1 MRVRLVRW
9 LTRLLL
15 AAMLAGAVRAE
26 SGSWHTAW
34 SASPSER
41 ATPDMRL
48 GDAIIEQSV
57 RLSAGGS
64 TIRLRFSHAAGT
76 EPIRVEHVS
85 VDGHPVNFAGAS
97 AALIPPRVT
106 IWSDPLPLTVE
117 AEAIVTVRFSLPDR
131 AALPTIH
138 WYGNGEGW
146 VTHGK
151 ERRPLPHRVLLSAI
165 DVAEGGSRGTI
176 VTLGDSLTD
185 GSTAPAGELA
195 RWPDVLGQMLRA
207 AGHPYAVANAGVGG
221 DRLLADAGHT
231 GTSPGILGRLDSDV
245 FALSSPRVLI
255 LLAGTNDIGWP
266 GATLRGRELAPALS
280 LPPAQRLIDGYQQV
294 IRRARDKGMLVILCT
309 IPPMADRQGLLRG
322 FATLEKDRLRNVVN
336 RWIRNQTEADGMID
350 LDAALRDPDS
360 PEQLD
365 AGYDSGDGVH
375 PGAAGYWRMGQV
387 AAEAVLPLLAELKP

>member
-1 MRVRLVRW
+1 MSVKFAHW
-9 LTRLLL
+9 LAALLL
-15 AAMLAGAVRAE
+15 AAVLAGPVRAE

-41 ATPDMRL
+41 ATPEMEL
-48 GDAIIEQSV
+48 GGATIDQSV

-64 TIRLRFSHAAGT
+64 AIRLRFSHAAGS
-76 EPIRVEHVS
+76 EPVLVEQTS
-85 VDGHPVNFAGAS
+85 VGGHPVSFAGAP
-97 AALIPPRVT
+97 AVLIPPRVT

-117 AEAIVTVRFSLPDR
+117 AGAIVKVRFSLPNEG
-131 AALPTIH
+131 ALPTIH
-138 WYGNGEGW
+138 WYSGGEGW
-146 VTHGK
+146 VTRGN

-165 DVAEGGSRGTI
+165 DVGEGNSRGTI

-185 GSTAPAGELA
+185 GSTAPSGELS
-195 RWPDVLGQMLRA
+195 RWPDILGHMLRA
-207 AGHPYAVANAGVGG
+207 AGYPYAIANAGIGG